1 MNLPDY
7 TVDEKSHLQAL
18 VWPRLTGRGRRG
30 ISGLLVMSVPERY

>member
-18 VWPRLTGRGRRG
+18 VWPRLTARGAQRNQWFARH
-30 ISGLLVMSVPERY
+30 ERP